1 MKIFIDTA
9 NLDEIREI
17 EKWGI
22 LDGVTT
28 NPTLLAKEIKRTKRA
43 PDEILKEICDIV
55 KGPVSAESTET
66 DAKGICEEGKKL
78 SEISKY
84 ITIKVPMTVEGLKAT
99 KILTKDGIMT
109 NTTLVFSLNQ
119 ALLAAKVGSTFV
131 SPFIGRIDDTGH
143 NGMDLIDEII
153 TAYDNYGYEAEVIVA
168 SIRHPMHIVEAAQ
181 IGADI
186 VTVPFKVLEK
196 MVKHPLTDIGIKRF
210 EDDWKEAKRILGGKH

>member
-9 NLDEIREI
+9 NVDEIKKIAE
-17 EKWGI
+17 WGI

-28 NPTLLAKEIKRTKRA
+28 NPTLLAREIKRTGREPK
-43 PDEILKEICDIV
+43 DILKEICDIV
-55 KGPVSAESTET
+55 KGPVSAESTAT
-66 DAKGICEEGKKL
+66 DSKGFYEEGKKL
-78 SEISKY
+78 SEISEY
-84 ITIKVPMTVEGLKAT
+84 ITIKVPMTVEGLKAI
-99 KILTKDGIMT
+99 KLLVGDGIMT

-119 ALLAAKVGSTFV
+119 ALLSAKVGSTFV

-153 TAYDNYGYEAEVIVA
+153 TTYDNYGYETEVIVA
-168 SIRHPMHIVEAAQ
+168 SVRHPMHIVEAAQ

-210 EDDWKEAKRILGGKH
+210 EDDWKEAERILQSNK